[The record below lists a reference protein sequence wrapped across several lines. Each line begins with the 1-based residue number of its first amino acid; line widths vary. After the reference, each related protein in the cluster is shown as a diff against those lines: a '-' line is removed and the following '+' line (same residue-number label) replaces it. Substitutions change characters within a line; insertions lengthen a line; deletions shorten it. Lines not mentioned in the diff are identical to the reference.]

1 MGPPSR
7 NILGLVS
14 DTSPSIIL
22 TDDLEED
29 LDDDINEEDIVM
41 IIMIIVIVMIMI
53 MIMIKTKT
61 MTSGRETQL
70 RSPFYSP
77 LNSMWQVTIVFTQI

>member
-1 MGPPSR
+1 MHRHTFVALCVFLSYWPPCQRGLGRMGPPSR

-22 TDDLEED
+22 PDDLEED

-41 IIMIIVIVMIMI
+41 IIMIIMIVMIIIFITI
-53 MIMIKTKT
+53 M
-61 MTSGRETQL
+61 R
-70 RSPFYSP
+70 
-77 LNSMWQVTIVFTQI
+77 

>member
-1 MGPPSR
+1 MHRHTFVALCVFLSYWPPCQRGLGRMGPPSR

-22 TDDLEED
+22 PD

-41 IIMIIVIVMIMI
+41 IIMIIMIVMIIIFITI
-53 MIMIKTKT
+53 M
-61 MTSGRETQL
+61 R
-70 RSPFYSP
+70 
-77 LNSMWQVTIVFTQI
+77 

>member
-1 MGPPSR
+1 MHRHTFVALCVFFSYWPPCQRGLGRMGPPSR

-22 TDDLEED
+22 PD

-41 IIMIIVIVMIMI
+41 IILITMIVMIIIFITI
-53 MIMIKTKT
+53 M
-61 MTSGRETQL
+61 R
-70 RSPFYSP
+70 
-77 LNSMWQVTIVFTQI
+77 

>member
-22 TDDLEED
+22 PDDLEED
-29 LDDDINEEDIVM
+29 LDDDIDEEDIVM
-41 IIMIIVIVMIMI
+41 IIMIIMIVMIIIFITI
-53 MIMIKTKT
+53 M
-61 MTSGRETQL
+61 R
-70 RSPFYSP
+70 
-77 LNSMWQVTIVFTQI
+77 

>member
-1 MGPPSR
+1 MHRHTFVALCVFLSYWPPCQRGLGRMGPPSR

-22 TDDLEED
+22 PD

-41 IIMIIVIVMIMI
+41 IIVVIMIEMIIIFI
-53 MIMIKTKT
+53 
-61 MTSGRETQL
+61 
-70 RSPFYSP
+70 
-77 LNSMWQVTIVFTQI
+77 TIIR

>member
-22 TDDLEED
+22 PD
-29 LDDDINEEDIVM
+29 LDDDVNEEDIVM
-41 IIMIIVIVMIMI
+41 IIMIIMIVMIIIFITI
-53 MIMIKTKT
+53 M
-61 MTSGRETQL
+61 R
-70 RSPFYSP
+70 
-77 LNSMWQVTIVFTQI
+77 